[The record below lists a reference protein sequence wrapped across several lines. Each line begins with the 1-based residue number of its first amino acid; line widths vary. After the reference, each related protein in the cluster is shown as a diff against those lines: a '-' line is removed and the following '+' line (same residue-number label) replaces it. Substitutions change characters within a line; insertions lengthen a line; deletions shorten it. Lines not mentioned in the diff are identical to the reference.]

1 MNSIMYHLPLLHPLL
16 TSSSFP
22 FLLFLFTC
30 PSLSLPPLCSPST
43 FLPSYPLLLLLPSF
57 SSSSPFSPPPPL
69 LLLLLSSSSSPGCS
83 SIYSVSSW
91 FWCPRSC
98 LSSVTL
104 SSPTSSSDS
113 MYPSPPG
120 GGWWGRVSFMWRLP
134 WSPWCC
140 LLIIHSGGQGT
151 TPYRDSC
158 GESLD
163 CNVCVDVCIPAHTH
177 T

>member
-1 MNSIMYHLPLLHPLL
+1 MSLSFSASPLL
-16 TSSSFP
+16 SFY
-22 FLLFLFTC
+22 
-30 PSLSLPPLCSPST
+30 LSP
-43 FLPSYPLLLLLPSF
+43 FLPS
-57 SSSSPFSPPPPL
+57 SPPPPL
-69 LLLLLSSSSSPGCS
+69 LLLLLPSSSSPGCS

-134 WSPWCC
+134 WSPCCC

-163 CNVCVDVCIPAHTH
+163 CNVCVQVCIPAHTH
-177 T
+177 THECMCVHACVFVQII